1 MLWSLVKVIA
11 FLAVVAG
18 LTLMAGLL
26 SDQGGSLRIWAWGH
40 EFTLGPLQT
49 AIAAVLLVAAIW
61 LALKLLRLLVAT
73 WHFLN
78 GDETAISRYFDR
90 SRERRG
96 YEALSEGLI
105 ALAAGENALAL
116 ARARTAE
123 RLLHRPE
130 LTTLLTAQAATAA
143 GDGQTATEAWKSLLG
158 NESTRFVAVR
168 GLMQQKLA
176 EGDTAT
182 ALQLAER
189 ALALK
194 PRHAATQD
202 TLLKLQLEGSD
213 WKGARRTLAEK
224 ARSGEL
230 PRNVYRRRDALLALQ
245 EAKVILDEGASEEA
259 RAAAI
264 EANRNS
270 PDLIPAA
277 AIAAR
282 ALVAKG
288 EGKAAARLLRKA
300 WEAQPH
306 PDLAAAFGAIAPD
319 ESSAQRLKRFRTL
332 FAANPGHE
340 ESALTEAE
348 LLLAAEDFPG
358 AQRALGRLPETH
370 PTQRVLAILAAAR
383 RGSGAPDD
391 EVREILARALTA
403 PRGPEW
409 ICDNCGATHE
419 DWNPLCDRC
428 GGFDTLTWREA
439 ATAEAAPLRAD
450 LAGMVLASSSRPAL
464 ASQDARGRAAKEAGT
479 EPGESAPDEEGQ
491 TRPATAP
498 SPDEILRRAD

>member
-11 FLAVVAG
+11 FLAVVAA
-18 LTLMAGLL
+18 LTVLAGML

-49 AIAAVLLVAAIW
+49 AIAAVLLVAAVW
-61 LALKLLRLLVAT
+61 LGLRLARLLVAT
-73 WHFLN
+73 WRFLN
-78 GDETAISRYFDR
+78 GDETAISRHFDR

-105 ALAAGENALAL
+105 ALAAGENVLAL

-224 ARSGEL
+224 VRSGEL

-245 EAKVILDEGASEEA
+245 EAKVILDEGASDEA
-259 RAAAI
+259 REAAI
-264 EANRNS
+264 EAGRNS

-282 ALVAKG
+282 ALAAKG

-300 WEAQPH
+300 WEARPH

-319 ESSAQRLKRFRTL
+319 ESPAQRLKRFRSL

-340 ESALTEAE
+340 ESRLTEAE
-348 LLLAAEDFPG
+348 LLLSAEDFPG
-358 AQRALGRLPETH
+358 ALRVLDRLPETH
-370 PTQRVLAILAAAR
+370 PTQRVLAILAAAE
-383 RGSGAPDD
+383 RGSGAPDA
-391 EVREILARALTA
+391 EVRAILARALTA

-409 ICDNCGATHE
+409 ICDKCGATHE
-419 DWNPLCDRC
+419 EWNPLCHRC
-428 GGFDTLTWREA
+428 GGFDTLSWREA
-439 ATAEAAPLRAD
+439 AAAAQAPLRPD
-450 LAGMVLASSSRPAL
+450 LAGLVLTPAL
-464 ASQDARGRAAKEAGT
+464 PPRVGPDDAGGGDAEGGDAGPED
-479 EPGESAPDEEGQ
+479 EPRPE
-491 TRPATAP
+491 TRPTLP
-498 SPDEILRRAD
+498 PDEILRRGD